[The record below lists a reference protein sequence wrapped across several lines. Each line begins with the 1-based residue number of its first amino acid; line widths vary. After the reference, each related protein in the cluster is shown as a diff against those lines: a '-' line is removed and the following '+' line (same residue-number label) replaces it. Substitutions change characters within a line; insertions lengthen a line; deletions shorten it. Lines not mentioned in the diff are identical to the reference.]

1 MLKNLEIF
9 FVIIT
14 LLLSVTSCQSSKVG
28 QETGIFQGSYILEE
42 NQSGNNVKYLS
53 GEIVYVPVY
62 PTAFYSK
69 DFKTYDLIAT
79 LNIRNTSLENSIRI
93 NKIEYYNTNGNLIKT
108 YIENESIILKP
119 LQTVQL
125 IIQDDN
131 KNSDKG
137 SDVIVEW
144 ASESAVSSPIV
155 EATMVSA
162 SGQVGLSFI
171 TTGKVIKQLND
182 Q

>member
-1 MLKNLEIF
+1 VVKKLEVLS
-9 FVIIT
+9 VIIA
-14 LLLSVTSCQSSKVG
+14 LLLSVTSCQSGKVNQEAG
-28 QETGIFQGSYILEE
+28 QFQGSYTIE
-42 NQSGNNVKYLS
+42 QSTTGTRIKYLS
-53 GEIVYVPVY
+53 GETVYVPIY
-62 PTAFYSK
+62 PNVFYSK
-69 DFKTYDLIAT
+69 DFKAYDLIAT
-79 LNIRNTSLENSIRI
+79 LSIHNISLDDAITI
-93 NKIEYYNTNGNLIKT
+93 TKIDYHNTNGDLIKS

-125 IIQDDN
+125 VIQNDN
-131 KNSDKG
+131 KNSTKG

-144 ASESAVSSPIV
+144 ASESAVCSPIV

-171 TTGKVIKQLND
+171 TTGKVIKQLSV